1 MPVQGDGVTVTIR
14 AHLDGVVTPE
24 VLRAVL
30 GAAESLRELV
40 GEALPIARTELT
52 VSPPLPTA
60 PLPATAAPAPAPE
73 AAGLFIDLA
82 GHIVTVDGVEIPLTH
97 KEFGLLAY
105 LATSPRRVY
114 SRGQLLA
121 AVWNIPHSHGI
132 GERTVDVHVRRLRRK
147 LGDAGAHIVTVRGT
161 GYRFDST
168 TGRYAVAEAVA

>member
-14 AHLDGVVTPE
+14 AHLDGAVTPE
-24 VLRAVL
+24 VLRTVL

-40 GEALPIARTELT
+40 GEALPVARTELT
-52 VSPPLPTA
+52 VSPPLPAATA
-60 PLPATAAPAPAPE
+60 PTPEPE
-73 AAGLFIDLA
+73 AGGLFIDLA

-147 LGDAGAHIVTVRGT
+147 LGAAGAHIVTVRGT

-168 TGRYAVAEAVA
+168 SGRYAVSEAVA